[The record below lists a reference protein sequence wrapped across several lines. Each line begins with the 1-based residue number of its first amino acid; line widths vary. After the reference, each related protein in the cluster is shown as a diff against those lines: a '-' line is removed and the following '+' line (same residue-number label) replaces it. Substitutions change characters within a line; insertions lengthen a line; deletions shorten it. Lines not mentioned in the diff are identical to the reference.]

1 MGLKRRAKG
10 LGTLQREKN
19 GTYTIRA
26 FVAGKPISKSTRLTN
41 KEDAE
46 KYLREYMRPIAGN
59 DTERMYDTIQALIE
73 SDDARHEREED
84 EKPQLKLADA
94 WEVYRDSPLH
104 RDLASST
111 LEGKRIVWSAFV
123 KWMDDKAHDVIE
135 VRGVKPAHIEL
146 FLKEMREGHAASTYN
161 NRVCVLREMFRVIMP
176 KARAKVNPFDGVKLL
191 TDDAHTR
198 RELTIEELQRL
209 ISCAARYSD
218 EYRKLFGIGIYT
230 GLRLGDCCNLN
241 WKNVD
246 VVRSIIQVI
255 PKKTAKYA
263 HGKPVTI
270 PIHPTLSLMFQ
281 ETPVEDRNGYVLPNI
296 QAYYAKRRSKVSNH
310 IKRIFNDAGIVTSV
324 NVEGRTHKAPEAT
337 FHSFR
342 HTFVSLS
349 ANAGVPLHIVQSIV
363 GHESTA
369 MTRHYYHENE
379 KALRQ
384 AVSAI
389 PTIGETL
396 SKGAI
401 FNMNRIANM
410 AATGVEYFPG
420 ETQGI
425 GYVEPAPVVEAQP
438 AAVGVRPP
446 VVPLAEQLNPPAPK
460 PEWQT
465 MKPEDVRGDF
475 AKSEN
480 AVTPEV
486 LPPEE
491 KKPVVIP
498 EGAKVEIREFGRVY
512 VDGVATGG
520 RIGGVQARPR
530 PPKQAWFGQVYYLWS
545 RRRHLGVLEGTMDL
559 ISNGG
564 QKFLTQLWE
573 RNTVQDPAEAI
584 DICEAYLKGRGVLV

>member
-10 LGTLQREKN
+10 LGTLQKEKN

-26 FVAGKPISKSTRLTN
+26 FVAGKRISKSTRLTD
-41 KEDAE
+41 KDEAE
-46 KYLREYMRPIAGN
+46 KFLKEYMRPIAGN

-94 WEVYRDSPLH
+94 WGVYRDSPLH

-111 LEGKRIVWSAFV
+111 LEGKRLVWAGFV
-123 KWMDDKAHDVIE
+123 KWMDEKAHDIIE
-135 VRGVKPAHIEL
+135 VRRVTPAHIERY
-146 FLKEMREGHAASTYN
+146 LKELKAGHAASTYN

-191 TDDAHTR
+191 TDDSHTR

-263 HGKPVTI
+263 HGKPVTV
-270 PIHPTLSLMFQ
+270 PIHPTLSAMFQ
-281 ETPVEDRNGYVLPNI
+281 ETPVEDRTGYVLPNI
-296 QAYYAKRRSKVSNH
+296 QAFYTKRRSKVSNH

-324 NVEGRTHKAPEAT
+324 KVDGRTHKAPEAT

-384 AVSAI
+384 AVAAI
-389 PTIGETL
+389 PTIGETYGANDSAL
-396 SKGAI
+396 PFAKPDPTALIPETPTTGFDEDKGKFIESRPQPAI
-401 FNMNRIANM
+401 EAE
-410 AATGVEYFPG
+410 AVPQPAEL
-420 ETQGI
+420 
-425 GYVEPAPVVEAQP
+425 PAPVAAPVEAP
-438 AAVGVRPP
+438 APVATVASEP
-446 VVPLAEQLNPPAPK
+446 VVPRSMPK
-460 PEWQT
+460 PEPGQPYAYMPRT
-465 MKPEDVRGDF
+465 
-475 AKSEN
+475 
-480 AVTPEV
+480 
-486 LPPEE
+486 
-491 KKPVVIP
+491 
-498 EGAKVEIREFGRVY
+498 
-512 VDGVATGG
+512 
-520 RIGGVQARPR
+520 RPR
-530 PPKQAWFGQVYYLWS
+530 PPKSEWMGELMKVYGK
-545 RRRHLGVLEGTMDL
+545 RHNTGVLDGTMKL
-559 ISNGG
+559 VANGG
-564 QKFLTQLWE
+564 YKFLTALWE
-573 RNTVQDPAEAI
+573 KGAQMNADEALGLM
-584 DICEAYLKGRGVLV
+584 DAYLAAKGMR